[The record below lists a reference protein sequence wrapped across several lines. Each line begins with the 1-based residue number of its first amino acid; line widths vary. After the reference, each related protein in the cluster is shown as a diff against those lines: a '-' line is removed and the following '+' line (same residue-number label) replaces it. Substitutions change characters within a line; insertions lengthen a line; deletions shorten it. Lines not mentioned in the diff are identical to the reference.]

1 MSLISLFLSFSLVT
15 VSAVVLSGEEEEDDD
30 EDGRPRTAAPG
41 AVAAAKAKKGVATGE
56 QEHKESNW
64 KDQSAGLREAMR
76 RAKLEKAKFGQSN
89 AMGIDMSKM
98 MMR

>member
-1 MSLISLFLSFSLVT
+1 MSM
-15 VSAVVLSGEEEEDDD
+15 LSGEEEEDED
-30 EDGRPRTAAPG
+30 EEGRPRTAAPG
-41 AVAAAKAKKGVATGE
+41 AGAAAKPKKGAAAGE
-56 QEHKESNW
+56 EHKESNW

>member
-1 MSLISLFLSFSLVT
+1 MSLVI
-15 VSAVVLSGEEEEDDD
+15 VSAVAWSGEEEEEED
-30 EDGRPRTAAPG
+30 EDGRPRTAATG
-41 AVAAAKAKKGVATGE
+41 AGAAAKAKKAAAAGE
-56 QEHKESNW
+56 PEHKESHW

-76 RAKLEKAKFGQSN
+76 RAKLEKARFGQSN